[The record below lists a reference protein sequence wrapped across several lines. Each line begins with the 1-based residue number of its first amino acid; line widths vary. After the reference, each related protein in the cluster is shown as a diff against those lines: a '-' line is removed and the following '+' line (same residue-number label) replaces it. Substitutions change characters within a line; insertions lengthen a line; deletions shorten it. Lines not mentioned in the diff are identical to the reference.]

1 MIIIG
6 PALKKEIYFLMVHIV
21 QNGIKLALRIKKYTL
36 AEFMAKKFGLIHLM
50 KFLLLCSHQE
60 NSHLVQA
67 LRKTSH

>member
-21 QNGIKLALRIKKYTL
+21 ENGIKLDLRIKKYML
-36 AEFMAKKFGLIHLM
+36 AEFMAKKFGLILLM
-50 KFLLLCSHQE
+50 KFLSLCSHQE

-67 LRKTSH
+67 LSKISH